1 MTKSNKTESQS
12 LIVDSTLPGPLRLQV
27 GEVVVSVEPGQH
39 TMQVTPALREQLAVY
54 GDRIRIY
61 QAA

>member
-1 MTKSNKTESQS
+1 MTKSNKTES

-39 TMQVTPALREQLAVY
+39 TMQVTPALRDQLAQF